1 MYIKDIM
8 TKNVITVTEDDTV
21 EKCAN
26 LLITHDLSGL
36 PVLDDKGRVKGIV
49 TEGDII
55 RRASRIK
62 GPAALEVLG
71 GIFYLESPKHFMDE
85 LKKSM
90 GSVVKDIMTKELITI
105 EEDTKIEEAATLL
118 VQNKIKRL
126 PVIDKKGNLMGIV
139 SRKDIMNHLFNSD
152 EV

>member
-8 TKNVITVTEDDTV
+8 TREVVTVREEDTV

-36 PVLDDKGRVKGIV
+36 PVVDELGKVKGMV
-49 TEGDII
+49 TEGDLI

-71 GIFYLESPKHFMDE
+71 GIFYLESPTKFVDD

-90 GSVVKDIMTKELITI
+90 GNLAKDIMTKDLITVNPDKPI
-105 EEDTKIEEAATLL
+105 EDAATLL

-126 PVIDKKGNLMGIV
+126 PVIDKEGNLIGIV
-139 SRKDIMNHLFNSD
+139 SRKDIMNYLFKA
-152 EV
+152 E

>member
-8 TKNVITVTEDDTV
+8 TSQVITVIENDTV

-36 PVLDDKGRVKGIV
+36 PVVDENMKVIGMV
-49 TEGDII
+49 TEGDLI

-71 GIFYLESPKHFMDE
+71 GIFYLESPTKFMDD
-85 LKKSM
+85 LKRSM
-90 GSVVKDIMTKELITI
+90 GNFAKDIMSKDVITVTPNMLIS
-105 EEDTKIEEAATLL
+105 EAATLL

-126 PVIDKKGNLMGIV
+126 PVINEEGNLIGII
-139 SRKDIMNHLFNSD
+139 SRKDIMNHLFKAD
-152 EV
+152 

>member
-8 TKNVITVTEDDTV
+8 TREVVTVREEDTV

-36 PVLDDKGRVKGIV
+36 PVVDELGKVKGMV
-49 TEGDII
+49 TEGDLI

-71 GIFYLESPKHFMDE
+71 GIFYLESPTKFVND

-90 GSVVKDIMTKELITI
+90 GNLAKDIMTKDLITVNPDKPI
-105 EEDTKIEEAATLL
+105 EDAATLL

-126 PVIDKKGNLMGIV
+126 PVIDKEGNLMGIV
-139 SRKDIMNHLFNSD
+139 SRKDIMNYLFKAK
-152 EV
+152 